1 MRPFIS
7 MFAHFRPFWTP
18 ARPASHSVGGV
29 PPPRAFQASQST
41 RLLFFAALLVALIAG
56 TTVRAQAV
64 RWDPPSGQL
73 GYNQVSELALVFEGC
88 EPELDLL
95 RLPNV
100 DGLVMGRPSTKSNS
114 FLQLGSGGVQSA
126 STFSLVFPVR
136 PSKRTTISI
145 PAFTVQTDKGALR
158 VAAAT
163 YTVSDAS
170 AGNSGLSVED
180 ISSVTLVAPKTTFWA
195 GEVFPLTY
203 NLSVIRRY
211 FHSPASNI
219 DWQSAP
225 LIVEP
230 WSQPEPTEAM
240 MRGERRVIVTQNT
253 RAYAKDPGTISLKP
267 AQQLVN
273 LIVGTSGFGLFAT
286 PAVEQRVLSTQPLEL
301 TIKPRPA
308 APADFSGA
316 VGQFA
321 LVSKVVPTAPAVGE
335 PVTWTL
341 ELTGTGNWPDIA
353 GLPQRE
359 VSADFSVVQPKS
371 KRTMKDNSLFDGTL
385 TEDVVLV
392 PTKPGRYTLPPIRFT
407 YFDTASGTYK
417 TITTEPVTLQIGPGA
432 AAPTQTQPTGPVQF
446 SLSPQ
451 GSSAAAA
458 TTPLPEAVPP
468 VPPEN
473 LPRDPL
479 TESRRGFAPLH
490 ADRLVVLSLLSSVLG
505 PLLLWLFLAAQRAR
519 ALDPERRRREAH
531 AALAQLLREIGAG
544 TSPSALR
551 PRLQQWQHLAAIL
564 WRIPHAAPG
573 APLVHQAVAS
583 SITADAAPSGDAALP
598 GGAAPP
604 PRSSRSSRGEGTP
617 APAATAA
624 DTWAALWNEA
634 DRAQHG
640 RDTVLPADW
649 PVRAAAALAAVKV
662 PGWPV
667 SSLFAPRHLFPSFA
681 STRIAALLAV
691 LLSLSAFS
699 PSAFGAESALETYR
713 RGDFTAAEKN
723 WRETLRAAPTDW
735 TARHNLGLAL
745 AQQDRWAEA
754 TAQWTSAFL
763 LAARENLTRYDLVLG
778 LQRSGLAPPELVAL
792 SRGEGRYALARV
804 AAPGEWQWL
813 LVGAALLLA
822 LAFALLLLA
831 GYRKLG
837 GWARIVALV
846 VLVGALLLAGT
857 STLALHTY
865 GQLAHPD
872 AVIVVRASTL
882 RSIPTDADTQKVSA
896 LSAGSIATVDKTFL
910 GWSRL
915 QFPGGQ
921 TGWARTADLVAL
933 YR

>member
-1 MRPFIS
+1 MRHFMS
-7 MFAHFRPFWTP
+7 MFAHFRPVWTP

-29 PPPRAFQASQST
+29 PPPRAFPASQST

-56 TTVRAQAV
+56 TTVRAQSV

-73 GYNQVSELALVFEGC
+73 GYNQVSELALVFDDC
-88 EPELDLL
+88 EPDGQPQ
-95 RLPNV
+95 LPQV
-100 DGLVMGRPSTKSNS
+100 DGLVFGRPSQRSETSMVNFSVTRK
-114 FLQLGSGGVQSA
+114 
-126 STFSLVFPVR
+126 FSLVYPVR
-136 PSKRTTISI
+136 PSKRTPITI
-145 PAFTVQTDKGALR
+145 PAFSVQTDKGALR
-158 VAAAT
+158 VAAAN
-163 YTVSDAS
+163 YTVGDAS
-170 AGNSGLSVED
+170 VGNSGLSVED
-180 ISSVTLVAPKTTFWA
+180 ISSVTLVTPKTTFWA

-211 FHSPASNI
+211 FHSPASNV
-219 DWQSAP
+219 DWPSAP

-240 MRGERRVIVTQNT
+240 VRGERRVIVTQNT

-301 TIKPRPA
+301 TIKPRPP

-371 KRTMKDNSLFDGTL
+371 KRTMKDNSLFEGTL

-392 PTKPGRYTLPPIRFT
+392 PTKSGRYTLPPIRFS

-432 AAPTQTQPTGPVQF
+432 AAPASAQPTGPVQF
-446 SLSPQ
+446 SLPSQ
-451 GSSAAAA
+451 GSAAAS
-458 TTPLPEAVPP
+458 TPPLPEAVPP
-468 VPPEN
+468 VPPES

-479 TESRRGFAPLH
+479 PESRRGFAPLH
-490 ADRLVVLSLLSSVLG
+490 TDRLVVLSLLSSVLG
-505 PLLLWLFLAAQRAR
+505 PLALWLFLAAQCSR

-531 AALAQLLREIGAG
+531 AALAQLLREIGSNRN
-544 TSPSALR
+544 SPALR
-551 PRLQQWQHLAAIL
+551 AQLQRWQHLVAVL

-573 APLVHQAVAS
+573 APLVRGTVAAQF
-583 SITADAAPSGDAALP
+583 TD
-598 GGAAPP
+598 
-604 PRSSRSSRGEGTP
+604 
-617 APAATAA
+617 AA
-624 DTWAALWNEA
+624 DTWATLWNEA
-634 DRAQHG
+634 DRAQHS
-640 RDTVLPADW
+640 RDAALPADW
-649 PVRAAAALAAVKV
+649 SVRAAAALAAVKV

-667 SSLFAPRHLFPSFA
+667 FSLFAPRHLFPFA
-681 STRIAALLAV
+681 IALLCA
-691 LLSLSAFS
+691 LAPLTGRADATDDYKRGNFAAAQSAWQK
-699 PSAFGAESALETYR
+699 TV
-713 RGDFTAAEKN
+713 AA
-723 WRETLRAAPTDW
+723 TPTDW

-763 LAARENLTRYDLVLG
+763 LAAREDLTRYDLALG

-792 SRGEGRYALARV
+792 SRGEGRSALARL

-837 GWARIVALV
+837 GWARVVALV
-846 VLVGALLLAGT
+846 VFVGALLLAGT

-896 LSAGSIATVDKTFL
+896 LSAGSIAVVDKTFL